1 MLPVDL
7 SFLRTFR
14 RGPARRGRLIASGAL
29 SQMRPE
35 RSAPFSTATREPGA
49 IALAMSAH
57 RCPLRSRS
65 VILVPTHE
73 TLRAYTGDGTTARS
87 RPGEDCRLAENR

>member
-29 SQMRPE
+29 SQM
-35 RSAPFSTATREPGA
+35 
-49 IALAMSAH
+49 
-57 RCPLRSRS
+57 
-65 VILVPTHE
+65 
-73 TLRAYTGDGTTARS
+73 TARETRKIRAVLDS
-87 RPGEDCRLAENR
+87 DS